1 MKSFFKGL
9 LIAAAIS
16 GLSSPGWAQ
25 SSATQSTTGTGT
37 ILQPLTLTKNT
48 DLAFGSIVRPS
59 SGTNTVTVNETTA
72 ARSLAGGGNAA
83 LVTST
88 TSRAT
93 YTVDGEGGSAY
104 SITVPA
110 NFNMTRVSGA
120 ETLTVTLAST
130 ATSGTL
136 SGAAG
141 AAGSGTFG
149 VGGSFPLSSTT
160 VTGNYTGT
168 FNVTVTYN

>member
-1 MKSFFKGL
+1 MRSLSKGL
-9 LIAAAIS
+9 LLAAALAGVS
-16 GLSSPGWAQ
+16 GEAYAQ
-25 SSATQSTTGTGT
+25 SSASQSTTGTGT

-59 SGTNTVTVNETTA
+59 SGSNTVAINETSG
-72 ARSLAGGGNAA
+72 ARALSGAGNAA

-93 YTVDGEGGSAY
+93 YTANGEGAQTF

-110 NFNMTRVSGA
+110 NFNMTRSGGS

-130 ATSGTL
+130 AASGTM
-136 SGAAG
+136 SGTQG
-141 AAGSGTFG
+141 TAGSASFG
-149 VGGSFPLSSTT
+149 VGGTFPLDNTT
-160 VTGNYTGT
+160 VAGSYSGT
-168 FNVTVTYN
+168 FNVTVAYN

>member
-1 MKSFFKGL
+1 MKWFVRGAL
-9 LIAAAIS
+9 VAVALA
-16 GLSSPGWAQ
+16 GLSSPAWAQ

-37 ILQPLTLTKNT
+37 ILQPLTLTKNS

-59 SGTNTVTVNETTA
+59 SGTNTVAVSETTA
-72 ARSLAGGGNAA
+72 TRTVSGGGNAA

-93 YTVDGEGGSAY
+93 YTVDGEGGQAY

-110 NFNMTRVSGA
+110 NFNMTRVSGS

-136 SGAAG
+136 SGSAG

-149 VGGSFPLSSTT
+149 VGGSFPLATTT
-160 VTGNYTGT
+160 VPGAYTGT
-168 FNVTVTYN
+168 FNVTVAYN